1 MNPIEKFHQ
10 DRSAAF
16 DAKDP
21 MAAVCTVANV
31 DNDGQV
37 QIRTLVLRNVGDDL
51 AIFINATSPKWA
63 ALQNTFSVQ
72 TYWPSVALQYRLQV
86 SSIEVEAELVH
97 QSWQMRPDMPKRMDW
112 LYQQHTQQSSAIASR
127 QALLSML
134 DEVTLPEPLIAPEHA
149 SGLRLVPYEI
159 ERLDLNQDN
168 GVHDRTRYQW
178 ENDQWTATTLVP

>member
-1 MNPIEKFHQ
+1 MNPIEKFHE

-16 DAKDP
+16 AAEDP

-31 DNDGQV
+31 DHEGQV

-86 SSIEVEAELVH
+86 SSVEVETELVH

-112 LYQQHTQQSSAIASR
+112 LYQQHTQQSSTIDSR
-127 QALLSML
+127 QALLSLL
-134 DEVTLPEPLIAPEHA
+134 DEVALPEPLIAPEHA
-149 SGLRLVPYEI
+149 SGLRLVPHEI

-168 GVHDRTRYQW
+168 GVHDRTRYRLENNQW
-178 ENDQWTATTLVP
+178 RGATLVP